1 MIALKTLGAVD
12 LRNDGKEVSTV
23 LAQPKRLA
31 LLVYLATARPRG
43 FHSRDTLLALFWPES
58 DDERARNSLRQALHH
73 LRRSLGEAAI
83 VGRGDREVGVDG
95 TLVHCDAAAFD
106 EAIEGRQ
113 WETAVELY
121 RGDFLPG
128 LFVQDAPDVE
138 RWLDDDRARRRRD
151 ASAAAWLLAEA
162 SEREGDFAAAERW
175 ARKAVEVD
183 PEDESQPH
191 RLAALLERA
200 RGAASRE
207 PRPATPPAAEPSEQ
221 PRAPDLAQGPG
232 PRAQGPLSAPTTE
245 RRVPSA
251 ERPSF
256 ASERAPRWSRL
267 ALAAA
272 AILALLA
279 ATAWL
284 VGRREA
290 RAAPPTIAVLPF
302 VNMSADP
309 ANEYLSDGMSEEL
322 LNLLAQVPGLQVAA
336 RTSSFTFKGK
346 NVPVDSIGR
355 VLRVRHVLEGSV
367 RQAGDRVRITAQLID
382 AETGYH
388 LWSDTFDARVEDV
401 VAVQDS
407 IGRVIVETLRSRLAG
422 DVGVLAQRRDPADPE
437 AHVSVLKGWRAF
449 RQNTPEAYEAAVL
462 HFQDAIRR
470 DPDYGR
476 GLAGLATVRMW
487 QANFRYVDFEAGYAE
502 AESLATRALALDSS
516 LTEAYAVLGRIAE
529 ARDRDDASADRLY
542 ARAIEINPNEPRAY
556 SRRGALLVRAGRT
569 EEGIALAKRA
579 VELDPASPAVHAD
592 LANIYLGL
600 NRFAE
605 AESALRAALSLDPG
619 HPILLGN
626 LALVLF
632 YQEKYEEAGVA
643 IVEARAK
650 SPRDVDLVGKHA
662 FIHARLGR
670 ADAARATLDTAIA
683 RGLSPV
689 QQASVLAYL
698 GDRDRALSLLEEAV
712 EARDDR
718 VVALLD
724 AGIVPELR
732 DEPRMQRIIERVRGM
747 QR

>member
-12 LRNDGKEVSTV
+12 LRNEGKEVSTV

-58 DDERARNSLRQALHH
+58 DGERARNSLRQALHH

-83 VGRGDREVGVDG
+83 VGRGDREVGVDA

-113 WETAVELY
+113 WETALDLY

-200 RGAASRE
+200 RGAATRD
-207 PRPATPPAAEPSEQ
+207 PRPARTLAAEPSE
-221 PRAPDLAQGPG
+221 PTHSPVLAQGPA
-232 PRAQGPLSAPTTE
+232 PRAQG
-245 RRVPSA
+245 
-251 ERPSF
+251 RPSE
-256 ASERAPRWSRL
+256 AQGPPRWHRR
-267 ALAAA
+267 ALAAVVL
-272 AILALLA
+272 LALLA

-290 RAAPPTIAVLPF
+290 RAAAPTIAVLPF

-336 RTSSFTFKGK
+336 RTSSFTFKGT

-388 LWSDTFDARVEDV
+388 LWSDTYDARVEDV

-407 IGRVIVETLRSRLAG
+407 IGRVIVETLRARLAG
-422 DVGVLAQRRDPADPE
+422 DVGALAARREPADPE

-502 AESLATRALALDSS
+502 AESLAARALALDSS

-529 ARDRDDASADRLY
+529 ARDRDDATADRLY
-542 ARAIEINPNEPRAY
+542 ARAIEINPNESRAY

-569 EEGIALAKRA
+569 DEGIALAKRA

-605 AESALRAALSLDPG
+605 AESALRAALSVDPG

-632 YQEKYEEAGVA
+632 YQEKYEAAGVA

-670 ADAARATLDTAIA
+670 TDAARATLDTAIA

-718 VVALLD
+718 VLALLD
-724 AGIVPELR
+724 AGVVPELR
-732 DEPRMQRIIERVRGM
+732 DEPRMQRSLERVRGM
-747 QR
+747 QP